1 MVGPDSLRSFIHTD
15 TFDLWMNGEQIP
27 HAHQEWFDW
36 TYSVRSVLGN
46 YRITDAYWITVD
58 LLRLGPLPRR
68 GANSI
73 QVDLTKRDPRAD
85 PPLLLHDVELIVQY
99 RDHRHAP
106 RRDEWWDESKQR

>member
-1 MVGPDSLRSFIHTD
+1 MPIGS
-15 TFDLWMNGEQIP
+15 
-27 HAHQEWFDW
+27 
-36 TYSVRSVLGN
+36 
-46 YRITDAYWITVD
+46 
-58 LLRLGPLPRR
+58 RR

-73 QVDLTKRDPRAD
+73 QADLTKRDPRAD